1 MTVILGVPGANGT
14 ENSLKVCNA
23 MIGQGE
29 RPEDMAAGF
38 LKGEGVEV
46 TLLRYRL
53 PLSRLPNRARPEV
66 DPLGRFAG

>member
-1 MTVILGVPGANGT
+1 
-14 ENSLKVCNA
+14 